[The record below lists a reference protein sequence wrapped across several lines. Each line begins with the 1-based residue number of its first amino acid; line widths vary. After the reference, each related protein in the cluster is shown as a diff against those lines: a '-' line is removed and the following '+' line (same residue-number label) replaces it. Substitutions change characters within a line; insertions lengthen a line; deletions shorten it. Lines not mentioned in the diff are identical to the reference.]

1 MIRFEH
7 VTKLYPGNSKP
18 ALNGTDVEIKAGE
31 FVFLVGASGS
41 GKSSFLRLVLKEDKP
56 TSGEIHVLG
65 QRLSSVSSRKIPY
78 FRRSLG
84 VVFQD
89 FRLLPG
95 RTVYQNVAFTLQV
108 IGKSRGFIQE
118 AVPDVLKMVGLEG
131 KAERLPHELSGGEQ
145 QRVAIARAVV
155 NKPAILLAD
164 EPTGNLDPTTSAGI
178 MQVLELINAGGTTVV
193 MATHDV
199 GIVDSMK
206 RRVIELIGGNI
217 VRDETEGGYTT
228 SIPIQGDQEEI
239 PAGELA
245 GVGRST
251 YFAAT
256 EPATSATAPIAAVTG
271 ATAFAKAVAEEIGHV
286 DLPSSP
292 RTVVETTPHVDPD
305 ADEPAVPFI
314 PAATPGH
321 DDQQL
326 PAAAHSPAAP
336 VPAPGAAP
344 SSAPAEPL
352 APSERPAA
360 YRIERRAAFGTPLAY
375 PGAVPTITG
384 VIPRLGDYERQLP
397 VESSAPTPP
406 ATAPIRHAQAAP
418 LPPAHPASAAQVARP
433 APPVDSRPAAPA
445 EQGAPAAPFWAG
457 TPSSETPAGAPE
469 RPPLTATGE
478 VRRVRGRHSTGEAPV
493 IPSADDVRHFPP
505 TQPIDIP
512 PRQDPL
518 RHLLTGQVPRVEP
531 AADAQSTEHHDDP
544 LALAVRLG
552 LRREGASPEPTGSQE
567 VGPTS

>member
-65 QRLSSVSSRKIPY
+65 QKLSTVSNRKIPY

-108 IGKSRGFIQE
+108 LGKSRGYIQE
-118 AVPDVLKMVGLEG
+118 AVPDVLKMVGLDG

-206 RRVIELIGGNI
+206 RRVIELIGGDI
-217 VRDETEGGYTT
+217 VRDEVEGGYTT
-228 SIPIQGDQEEI
+228 SIPIQQGGDA
-239 PAGELA
+239 PAS
-245 GVGRST
+245 ST
-251 YFAAT
+251 
-256 EPATSATAPIAAVTG
+256 TAG
-271 ATAFAKAVAEEIGHV
+271 ATAFAAALAQDAPV

-292 RTVVETTPHVDPD
+292 HPVVETTSQVQEAPVAQPLV
-305 ADEPAVPFI
+305 ASAESQVPVSQA
-314 PAATPGH
+314 P
-321 DDQQL
+321 
-326 PAAAHSPAAP
+326 SPAYEEPP
-336 VPAPGAAP
+336 VTQPITQQRA
-344 SSAPAEPL
+344 
-352 APSERPAA
+352 ERPPV
-360 YRIERRAAFGTPLAY
+360 FGSPLAY
-375 PGAVPTITG
+375 PGAVPTMTG
-384 VIPRLGDYERQLP
+384 TIPRVGTEQT
-397 VESSAPTPP
+397 PT
-406 ATAPIRHAQAAP
+406 
-418 LPPAHPASAAQVARP
+418 
-433 APPVDSRPAAPA
+433 
-445 EQGAPAAPFWAG
+445 EQSAPAAPH
-457 TPSSETPAGAPE
+457 SAPMSDATAAAE
-469 RPPLTATGE
+469 RAALADTGE
-478 VRRVRGRHSTGEAPV
+478 LRRPRGRRSTGEAPSV
-493 IPSADDVRHFPP
+493 PSAPSSAPAQAAAPVPATAPSPQSQPSATQTAPP
-505 TQPIDIP
+505 QPA
-512 PRQDPL
+512 QDPL
-518 RHLLTGQVPRVEP
+518 RDMLTGQMARPVTGPIQVQ
-531 AADAQSTEHHDDP
+531 ADDKDDP

-552 LRREGASPEPTGSQE
+552 LRREGASPESTGSQE